1 MGPTGLDE
9 TWLWYDTEGRGDEL
23 VKTKKCEPAEVL
35 WPGYK
40 CVNGIA
46 ETSKVKILLF
56 KIPKSRALI
65 DSRTICLDQI
75 GRERGLASINLL
87 TLICIF
93 FYRQNL

>member
-46 ETSKVKILLF
+46 ETSKVYLKTYFVL
-56 KIPKSRALI
+56 
-65 DSRTICLDQI
+65 CL
-75 GRERGLASINLL
+75 N
-87 TLICIF
+87 T
-93 FYRQNL
+93 QNYTR

>member
-46 ETSKVKILLF
+46 ETSKVNF
-56 KIPKSRALI
+56 YFHKSRNSYQNCSDWLTPFCKPLLI
-65 DSRTICLDQI
+65 
-75 GRERGLASINLL
+75 
-87 TLICIF
+87 
-93 FYRQNL
+93 

>member
-40 CVNGIA
+40 CVNGIV
-46 ETSKVKILLF
+46 ETSKV
-56 KIPKSRALI
+56 S
-65 DSRTICLDQI
+65 
-75 GRERGLASINLL
+75 
-87 TLICIF
+87 
-93 FYRQNL
+93 FYFLEF

>member
-46 ETSKVKILLF
+46 ETSKVNF
-56 KIPKSRALI
+56 YIPNSRNSYQNCSHCPTMLEL
-65 DSRTICLDQI
+65 R
-75 GRERGLASINLL
+75 L
-87 TLICIF
+87 TYCDWLKAPSC
-93 FYRQNL
+93 

>member
-46 ETSKVKILLF
+46 ETSKVTFSSSQKF
-56 KIPKSRALI
+56 
-65 DSRTICLDQI
+65 
-75 GRERGLASINLL
+75 SIRLHCQKF
-87 TLICIF
+87 TL
-93 FYRQNL
+93 

>member
-46 ETSKVKILLF
+46 ETSKVNF
-56 KIPKSRALI
+56 HFKSRNSYRNCSDWPTLLQLRLTDYDWLKAPS
-65 DSRTICLDQI
+65 SRHHFV
-75 GRERGLASINLL
+75 NP
-87 TLICIF
+87 
-93 FYRQNL
+93 Y

>member
-46 ETSKVKILLF
+46 ETSKVRELNIR
-56 KIPKSRALI
+56 IALI
-65 DSRTICLDQI
+65 GWHSSNVGWRILIGQERHLVNTI
-75 GRERGLASINLL
+75 LL
-87 TLICIF
+87 TLIII
-93 FYRQNL
+93 

>member
-46 ETSKVKILLF
+46 ETSKVNFYFSKTRNSYRNCSDWLALLQLRLTYYDWL
-56 KIPKSRALI
+56 KAPSSRYHF
-65 DSRTICLDQI
+65 D
-75 GRERGLASINLL
+75 NP
-87 TLICIF
+87 
-93 FYRQNL
+93 Y

>member
-46 ETSKVKILLF
+46 ETSKVSFYFLELNIR
-56 KIPKSRALI
+56 IALI
-65 DSRTICLDQI
+65 GWHSFNEGWRILI
-75 GRERGLASINLL
+75 G
-87 TLICIF
+87 
-93 FYRQNL
+93 